1 MVMRMKTNDDLNL
14 DPESYPHANPPGAY
28 GLTRLPARPGPAN
41 PPQNES
47 PPDGR
52 LRDSQAPSPQIDPWP
67 IAEAVVKRWYLL
79 VLGGIAFGIL
89 AVLAGG
95 VLWKTAYTATA
106 QLIRNDS
113 PALAEVWRDRETP
126 MQTFADLLRT
136 PELLQRVGA
145 AADPIMT
152 VEDLAS
158 TVVITPERNKE
169 SLNIAVTAASPE
181 LAVDLA
187 NLYAREAVRFTK
199 ELQSKDAATLNEHLK
214 SQLTTIDGQIHQL
227 EEQVRQS
234 AWQSLQTDQQA
245 RLAEQLRQPALEA
258 SQPVPLEGAT
268 PVDALSTVT
277 RSILVDQL
285 RTAQLELAN
294 LLSQYTEASPLVKAQ
309 RMKLARLEVQFED
322 SLAALPAIGVT
333 NKPAEAK
340 AAGSDNASS
349 KTELASS
356 TNLLPAGVA
365 PRTMDLDVARSRLAS
380 FEAVRLPLAGRQ
392 RLFQNLV
399 DNPPGQL
406 QVLIPARSQSVARH
420 GREIKMAS
428 LGVFGALVGIIAMVA
443 LVLLFEAMGRRLK
456 TDDDVRRVTRLPVIA
471 SLGNL
476 RRMSQAARERW
487 AFQTW
492 TALQAKLSSPSSRG
506 LVCGIISSSDGEGRS
521 TLIQLFARAASQHGY
536 RVLTI
541 SASPNGSLGN
551 GSRNELGVSSD
562 SATVTAN
569 VLASPGDVAHRL
581 VGPNPQVVVNISLPD
596 WSWSVERRKQLEA
609 ALDHWRT
616 IDNVVIL
623 VNLPPASEPQSI
635 LLAEEL
641 TNLIWI
647 TDSGRADAAA
657 TRTQVETLRQ
667 GRCRLVGA
675 VLNHAPSHPLKSLF
689 PRWVAA

>member
-1 MVMRMKTNDDLNL
+1 
-14 DPESYPHANPPGAY
+14 
-28 GLTRLPARPGPAN
+28 
-41 PPQNES
+41 
-47 PPDGR
+47 
-52 LRDSQAPSPQIDPWP
+52 
-67 IAEAVVKRWYLL
+67 
-79 VLGGIAFGIL
+79 
-89 AVLAGG
+89 
-95 VLWKTAYTATA
+95 
-106 QLIRNDS
+106 
-113 PALAEVWRDRETP
+113 
-126 MQTFADLLRT
+126 
-136 PELLQRVGA
+136 
-145 AADPIMT
+145 
-152 VEDLAS
+152 
-158 TVVITPERNKE
+158 
-169 SLNIAVTAASPE
+169 
-181 LAVDLA
+181 
-187 NLYAREAVRFTK
+187 
-199 ELQSKDAATLNEHLK
+199 
-214 SQLTTIDGQIHQL
+214 
-227 EEQVRQS
+227 
-234 AWQSLQTDQQA
+234 
-245 RLAEQLRQPALEA
+245 
-258 SQPVPLEGAT
+258 
-268 PVDALSTVT
+268 
-277 RSILVDQL
+277 
-285 RTAQLELAN
+285 
-294 LLSQYTEASPLVKAQ
+294 
-309 RMKLARLEVQFED
+309 
-322 SLAALPAIGVT
+322 
-333 NKPAEAK
+333 
-340 AAGSDNASS
+340 
-349 KTELASS
+349 
-356 TNLLPAGVA
+356 
-365 PRTMDLDVARSRLAS
+365 
-380 FEAVRLPLAGRQ
+380 
-392 RLFQNLV
+392 
-399 DNPPGQL
+399 
-406 QVLIPARSQSVARH
+406 
-420 GREIKMAS
+420 
-428 LGVFGALVGIIAMVA
+428 MVA